1 MTDAKLLGEL
11 AVLDDVGPARRGRA
25 YPAFG
30 AASALLLPAG
40 LLLGGLVLW
49 PVLRTLHASVT
60 DSRDGGFVGVDNFR
74 TALSAVG
81 AWPAVGRT
89 VLWAAVVPAVVTVL
103 GYVVAVASGRT
114 YEGRLVRLIL
124 VAPIAVPLV
133 VTAVIFRLMYDPD
146 PGRGVATAIAARL
159 LGSPPDATP
168 SFLGP
173 TLVTASLMSAFVW
186 AWVGLAVVVFRAALA
201 ATPPDFADVVRAYGG
216 GRADVFRDAQ
226 WRPLLRRTVAVV
238 FALVALG
245 TARTFDLILVMT
257 PGSVRDEASV
267 LSVQVWQTSGGSTSG
282 PGAALGV
289 MWLAAVAVG
298 MLVASLGVRQAWP
311 PPVGYSGAAQPDATE
326 SNVTES
332 DMDLLLPKR
341 HLAVL
346 RGAIRSVPSAVAVAW
361 AFPMVVLVATSLHSP
376 RDAATGGWWAAPLRW
391 DSYRRNFVG
400 GTLTRSLVFTF
411 VLAAIVTAVVLTVAM
426 LAAYPLAWLT
436 GPGAQASGVLLLATA
451 VVPVQVIAGPV
462 NEVLGVARLVN
473 TAPGLALVHVALGL
487 PFAVLVLRNAL
498 ADVPAA
504 QVRRARLAGRREW
517 NMVWRMGR
525 SIVPAVVAVC
535 VLEFVQVWNDM
546 AVGLLFSGPDAAPL
560 GLLVYGQ
567 ARQFVANSGPLA
579 ATSVIA
585 SILPVLLVIL
595 ARRQVIAGLVTGAIK

>member
-1 MTDAKLLGEL
+1 
-11 AVLDDVGPARRGRA
+11 
-25 YPAFG
+25 
-30 AASALLLPAG
+30 
-40 LLLGGLVLW
+40 
-49 PVLRTLHASVT
+49 
-60 DSRDGGFVGVDNFR
+60 
-74 TALSAVG
+74 
-81 AWPAVGRT
+81 
-89 VLWAAVVPAVVTVL
+89 VVPAIVTVL
-103 GYVVAVASGRT
+103 GYVVATASRRT
-114 YEGRLVRLIL
+114 YEGRLVQLIL

-159 LGSPPDATP
+159 LGTAPDAAP

-201 ATPPDFADVVRAYGG
+201 ATPPDLADVVRTYGG
-216 GRADVFRDAQ
+216 SRSDVFRDAQ

-257 PGSVRDEASV
+257 PGSVRDDASV
-267 LSVQVWQTSGGSTSG
+267 LSVQVWQTSGGSTTG

-298 MLVASLGVRQAWP
+298 MLFASLGVRQAWP
-311 PPVGYSGAAQPDATE
+311 PPARYAGGAEPDA
-326 SNVTES
+326 VES
-332 DMDLLLPKR
+332 DVDPLLVMKR
-341 HLAVL
+341 RGLGRAL
-346 RGAIRSVPSAVAVAW
+346 RGVMRSVPSAAAVAW

-376 RDAATGGWWAAPLRW
+376 RDAAAGAWWAAPLRW
-391 DSYRRNFVG
+391 DSYRQNFVG
-400 GTLTRSLVFTF
+400 GTLTRSLVFTL
-411 VLAAIVTAVVLTVAM
+411 VLATVVTAVVLTVAM

-436 GPGAQASGVLLLATA
+436 GQGAQASGVLLLATA

-462 NEVLGVARLVN
+462 QEVLSVFRLPG
-473 TAPGLALVHVALGL
+473 TATGLALVHVALGL

-525 SIVPAVVAVC
+525 AILPAVVAVC

-546 AVGLLFSGPDAAPL
+546 AVGLLFSGPDSAPL

-579 ATSVIA
+579 ANSVVA

-595 ARRQVIAGLVTGAIK
+595 ARRQVVAGLVTGAIK